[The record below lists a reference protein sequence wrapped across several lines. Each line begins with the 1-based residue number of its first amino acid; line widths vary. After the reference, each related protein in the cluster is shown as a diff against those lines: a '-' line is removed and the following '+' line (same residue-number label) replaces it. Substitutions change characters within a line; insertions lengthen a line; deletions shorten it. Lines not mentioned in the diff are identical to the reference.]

1 MVNRNPHSVNYLSKN
16 LKYLIKRFDTSQ
28 SQLALYMDK
37 RQTSIS
43 NWINKVSEPGVSD
56 LLAMH
61 HFFGISLDALVTTDL
76 ENSKIVMDSHV
87 ADFKRN
93 GKISCKDYG
102 KIQPVSEGYFAGVQR
117 EESTVNDTDPV
128 AAWAIMGQFKQIS
141 EKIDQLQLSVDSIA
155 KKQP

>member
-1 MVNRNPHSVNYLSKN
+1 MNYLEKN

-56 LLAMH
+56 LLAIH

-76 ENSKIVMDSHV
+76 ENSKIVTDTHV

-93 GKISCKDYG
+93 GKISWKDSG
-102 KIQPVSEGYFAGVQR
+102 KVQPISEGYFARGQAA
-117 EESTVNDTDPV
+117 ELTLNEPDPV
-128 AAWAIMGQFKQIS
+128 ANWAIMGQFKQIS
-141 EKIDQLQLSVDSIA
+141 EKIDQLRLSVDSIA
-155 KKQP
+155 KKRP